1 MREIKFRE
9 EITYRIDD
17 WLITTNVTMLRA
29 DSKGWYKENG
39 YVMRK
44 VNNHPRQNK
53 RGYVAEHRLVYEKYL
68 GRFLDDK
75 EVIHHINGD
84 RADNRIENLQIAVG
98 NSEHIKEKHKKSRN
112 TNGQFVCENPVFN
125 NIKFRLF
132 DKDRKITIIY
142 TLNKLIA
149 TTFRRSKF
157 DFRGSFTGLKDK
169 NDKEIY
175 EGDILLRELY
185 SSRDNSLFLKAY
197 FVVEFREEGGFYMV
211 KQYEQ
216 RDYKNWKK
224 EYEKYKQLLGSNFG
238 VKLSEVKV
246 IGNIYENPELLG
258 DD

>member
-169 NDKEIY
+169 NGKEIY
-175 EGDILLRELY
+175 EGDIVKYEVPCESKSFIDYILVKWGKVEF
-185 SSRDNSLFLKAY
+185 SFLKKTSNNKFHRTTY
-197 FVVEFREEGGFYMV
+197 QGL
-211 KQYEQ
+211 
-216 RDYKNWKK
+216 N
-224 EYEKYKQLLGSNFG
+224 KYG
-238 VKLSEVKV
+238 EV

>member
-157 DFRGSFTGLKDK
+157 DFRGSFTGLKDR
-169 NDKEIY
+169 NGKEIY
-175 EGDILLRELY
+175 EGDIL
-185 SSRDNSLFLKAY
+185 SINVAG
-197 FVVEFREEGGFYMV
+197 VVTKRTKV
-211 KQYEQ
+211 VYE
-216 RDYKNWKK
+216 NAI
-224 EYEKYKQLLGSNFG
+224 FG
-238 VKLSEVKV
+238 VYWREWNSPYKEIHSFNSFCDTEFEV